1 MKKISCLFVCLFAG
15 TVNAGLIGD
24 TVHVAH
30 NWSSLGSEIYSPM
43 DVLVENGSGD
53 LANVSPH
60 YSVDIDD
67 TSVFVDF
74 SSTTSWNTGAFN
86 GLVISDIDSLL
97 SDFSVSTNFVGWDDS
112 RFTHSSDSLMF
123 NWNGLSFNNNT
134 TFQLD
139 FNGGNTPQVPEP
151 ASILLLGLGL
161 AGVGFSRRKK
171 SA

>member
-1 MKKISCLFVCLFAG
+1 MRTGCCATFYCSVKYKLPPTFNCKYFLQCTKKISEIFTIFCLFAG

-97 SDFSVSTNFVGWDDS
+97 SDFSVSTNFVG
-112 RFTHSSDSLMF
+112 
-123 NWNGLSFNNNT
+123 
-134 TFQLD
+134 
-139 FNGGNTPQVPEP
+139 
-151 ASILLLGLGL
+151 
-161 AGVGFSRRKK
+161 
-171 SA
+171 